1 MNLLC
6 LQELLDLRHKLEQDS
21 KRLAKIFNFIFDLL
35 VFFVLHCRLA
45 KICFDFLYFFFFSL
59 GWQRSVFNFRVFLLR
74 FRLAEICAAI
84 EEMERRQREAELRR
98 LKAQNQEWIKDFKPE
113 GAAEFGSMP
122 SFR

>member
-1 MNLLC
+1 MLRFVNPKLVSSGAAGFAAQIRAGFKTVGTNLLIYF
-6 LQELLDLRHKLEQDS
+6 S
-21 KRLAKIFNFIFDLL
+21 KKKIM
-35 VFFVLHCRLA
+35 
-45 KICFDFLYFFFFSL
+45 CFSITF
-59 GWQRSVFNFRVFLLR
+59 

-122 SFR
+122 SFRWIRKL

>member
-1 MNLLC
+1 MIFI
-6 LQELLDLRHKLEQDS
+6 R
-21 KRLAKIFNFIFDLL
+21 KIM
-35 VFFVLHCRLA
+35 
-45 KICFDFLYFFFFSL
+45 CFSITF
-59 GWQRSVFNFRVFLLR
+59 

-122 SFR
+122 SFRWIQKL

>member
-1 MNLLC
+1 MSSGAAGFAAQVRAGFKTVGTNLLIYIF
-6 LQELLDLRHKLEQDS
+6 
-21 KRLAKIFNFIFDLL
+21 RLAVIFIRKIM
-35 VFFVLHCRLA
+35 
-45 KICFDFLYFFFFSL
+45 CFSITF
-59 GWQRSVFNFRVFLLR
+59 

-122 SFR
+122 SFRWIQKL

>member
-21 KRLAKIFNFIFDLL
+21 KRLAKIFYFPFDLL
-35 VFFVLHCRLA
+35 LLFVLLFRLA
-45 KICFDFLYFFFFSL
+45 KIFKFSFQLSCISSSSSIFLYF
-59 GWQRSVFNFRVFLLR
+59 